1 MFDLSFLLEDGYV
14 RLLVNGVLTTLKL
27 FAVSGLLAI
36 VVGIGLAT
44 LRALPLKAT
53 KAFVIAV
60 VEYHRNVPM
69 LVQILVWYFGVPQLL
84 PAGLRDWIN
93 AGNSE
98 FLFAAIALACNYG
111 AFISEDL
118 RSGLRA
124 IPYTQAEAA
133 WSVGLTYLQAFR
145 FVVLPQGMRVAL
157 PALLNQT
164 LRLFKD
170 SSLAMAI
177 GVHEL
182 LYRTRE
188 IDNLTFR
195 TFDVFL
201 VATLLYLAGT
211 LALMALS
218 DRYATPRT
226 ARPARTEKAARAAQA
241 AGGGV

>member
-1 MFDLSFLLEDGYV
+1 MFDLSFLLEDGYL
-14 RLLVNGVLTTLKL
+14 RLFRDGILTTLRL

-36 VVGIGLAT
+36 VVGVSLAT
-44 LRALPLKAT
+44 LRALPVRVF
-53 KAFVIAV
+53 KAFVIVV

-84 PAGLRDWIN
+84 PESLKVWIN
-93 AGNSE
+93 AGNTE
-98 FLFAAIALACNYG
+98 FFFAAIALALNSG

-124 IPYTQAEAA
+124 IPHTQQEAA
-133 WSVGLTYLQAFR
+133 WSIGLTHLQALR
-145 FVVLPQGMRVAL
+145 YVILPQGIRVAL
-157 PALLNQT
+157 PALLNQA
-164 LRLFKD
+164 LLLFKN

-182 LYRTRE
+182 LYRTRQ

-201 VATLLYLAGT
+201 IATLLYLLGT

-218 DRYATPRT
+218 DHVAKRRTTPL
-226 ARPARTEKAARAAQA
+226 
-241 AGGGV
+241 GV

>member
-1 MFDLSFLLEDGYV
+1 MFDLSFLLEDGYL

-27 FAVSGLLAI
+27 FVVSGLLAI
-36 VVGIGLAT
+36 VFGLALAT
-44 LRALPLKAT
+44 LRALPIKAC

-84 PAGLRDWIN
+84 PAGLHDWVN
-93 AGNSE
+93 AGNTE
-98 FLFAAIALACNYG
+98 FFFASIALACNYG

-124 IPYTQAEAA
+124 IPHTQAEAA
-133 WSVGLTYLQAFR
+133 WSVGLTYFQGLR
-145 FVVLPQGMRVAL
+145 FVILPQGVRVAL
-157 PALLNQT
+157 PALLNQA

-218 DRYATPRT
+218 DRYTTLRT
-226 ARPARTEKAARAAQA
+226 ARRGA
-241 AGGGV
+241 